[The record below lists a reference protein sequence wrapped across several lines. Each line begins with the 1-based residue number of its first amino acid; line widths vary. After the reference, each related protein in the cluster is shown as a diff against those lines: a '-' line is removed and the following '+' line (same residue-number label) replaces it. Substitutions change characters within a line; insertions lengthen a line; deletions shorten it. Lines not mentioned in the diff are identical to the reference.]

1 MKIRIRRD
9 DFIFGYRPLDAV
21 ADSDSDTQER
31 PAGGLLLQSLRAAG
45 KHGPQLAVE
54 MERLEREKASNC
66 GLSWPLC
73 LSKDVWEA
81 ASARGLLNSPVPVYS
96 SSFNDM
102 MSSRSPV
109 VPGTN

>member
-1 MKIRIRRD
+1 MILSLAK
-9 DFIFGYRPLDAV
+9 GPWTPLQIQIQMHKKDR
-21 ADSDSDTQER
+21 QEGCFYS
-31 PAGGLLLQSLRAAG
+31 PCVLHGSA
-45 KHGPQLAVE
+45 GPQLAME
-54 MERLEREKASNC
+54 MERLEREEARNC

-102 MSSRSPV
+102 MSSQSPV